1 MGGNW
6 ISDIQKMSSRAN
18 RFLSLALLVFHIFC
32 YIEQGA
38 IGIVP
43 WTVFS
48 TAMFVADMLL
58 ALPLVCEEK
67 RLWIWMRIAQ
77 LILYAFPFNL
87 ENYPVAFALNSAVLL
102 LLLLEL
108 VFWFG
113 HGDIYARTVTLILGI
128 IPAAAVLVI
137 NMLVSADTHLAFGR
151 AGILACVGGICAI
164 LSNIAFDEINKS
176 KQRLLEQKRLANNT
190 KETNE
195 ELRKHQEKV
204 KKANAELSVQ
214 KIKLEAAYDRIHFA
228 NREMALQNEILKA
241 ITSVIEVEKLLSIV
255 TKSLKGE
262 LGLDCCAIF
271 LYRDAASNEETICM
285 MDSVFSAKM
294 QEIVK
299 SRILDGD
306 IEEYLGY
313 RKGYIDNHVS
323 VGEYKFLDGHSFGS
337 LLIFPMVRDNS
348 VIGGLLAVHAQ
359 FGFFRDNGAFF
370 DTIMTQFMI
379 VLENAA
385 LYAKMQ
391 RMAICDGLTG
401 IYNRG
406 HLNTEIEQFI
416 REAKEQKTSL
426 SVALFDI
433 DYFKRVNDTY
443 GHLFG
448 DLVIKTIAGFAKD
461 AAKKY
466 NGFAARYGGEEF
478 VLVFPKKSVEECC
491 KVVDELRSNIHG
503 MRLEYNGMLVSVDV
517 SVGVTGYPQCC
528 ESASVLLEHADW
540 AMYYSKEHGRG
551 RVTVDSE
558 VVRGQLGL
566 DREKSGR
573 MR

>member
-1 MGGNW
+1 MGCNW
-6 ISDIQKMSSRAN
+6 MSDMSRAN
-18 RFLSLALLVFHIFC
+18 RFLSLALLVFYIF
-32 YIEQGA
+32 YYAELGTVTVVFWI
-38 IGIVP
+38 
-43 WTVFS
+43 VFS
-48 TAMFVADMLL
+48 TVMFVADMLL
-58 ALPLVCEEK
+58 ALPLVCADR
-67 RLWIWMRIAQ
+67 RLWLWVRAAQ

-87 ENYPVAFALNSAVLL
+87 ENYPAALALNSVVLL
-102 LLLLEL
+102 LLLLEF

-113 HGDIYARTVTLILGI
+113 RGNIYVRTVALILGI
-128 IPAAAVLVI
+128 IPSVAVLVI
-137 NMLVSADTHLAFGR
+137 RMLAAADARLAFGR
-151 AGILACVGGICAI
+151 AGILACIGGICAI
-164 LSNIAFDEINKS
+164 LSNIAFDEADKG
-176 KQRLLEQKRLANNT
+176 KQKLFEQKRLADNT

-214 KIKLEAAYDRIHFA
+214 KIKLEAAYDRIHIA
-228 NREMALQNEILKA
+228 NREMVLQNEILKA
-241 ITSVIEVEKLLSIV
+241 ITSVIEVEKLLSIM

-271 LYRDAASNEETICM
+271 LYRDAVSNEETICI
-285 MDSVFSAKM
+285 MDSVFSIEI
-294 QEIVK
+294 QEIIK
-299 SRILDGD
+299 SHILDGGM
-306 IEEYLGY
+306 EEYLGY
-313 RKGYIDNHVS
+313 RKGYIDNHVGA
-323 VGEYKFLDGHSFGS
+323 GEYKFLDGHSFGS
-337 LLIFPMVRDNS
+337 LLIFPMMRDNS

-359 FGFFRDNGAFF
+359 FGFFRNNGAFF
-370 DTIMTQFMI
+370 GTIMAQFMI
-379 VLENAA
+379 ALENAG

-416 REAKEQKTSL
+416 RVAKEQKTSL

-433 DYFKRVNDTY
+433 DHFKRVNDTY

-466 NGFAARYGGEEF
+466 DGFAARYGGEEF

-491 KVVDELRSNIHG
+491 KIVDELRSNIHD
-503 MRLEYNGMLVSVDV
+503 MRLEYNGLLVSVDV

-573 MR
+573 AR